1 MKRLICLFAL
11 AMPMMLLA
19 QVQFGYMSY
28 KTVLHE
34 MPEYTQAQQELAA
47 LKSKYEAEAAR
58 GEEEFQKKFVDF
70 LQGQKEFPQS
80 IMQKRQGELQTLMD
94 NGVQFRQ
101 QSQQL
106 IAQAETDLI
115 AEVEKKLNRAV
126 LEVGVEYGYAY
137 ILNTD
142 GNACPFINPVM
153 GVDVSNLV
161 RQKLGLIEAPAAQP
175 AAQPQEA
182 PAADAQPAPADANVP
197 TN

>member
-106 IAQAETDLI
+106 IAQAETDLM